1 MASTYTPLGIELQA
15 TGENAGTWG
24 TKTNTNLS
32 IIEQISGGFTQQ
44 AVSDS
49 GDTDLSVSDGST
61 GATLA
66 HRMIEFTGT
75 LSAGRNVTIPI
86 DVQTF
91 YFLKNSTGG
100 SQTVTFKYVSGSG
113 DSVAVASGATKI
125 VFASANDG
133 TNPDMIDMGFGTGD
147 VTLTGTQTLTNK
159 TLTSPK
165 IGTSILDTNGNE
177 LLKLTATGSAVNEL
191 TYANAATGNKPT
203 LTASGGDTNIG
214 VSIQPKGS
222 GQITLDALTFP
233 AADGSADQVLKTD
246 GSGNLS
252 FTDMG
257 GGSVTWQTGSI
268 KTTGF
273 TATAGEG
280 YFCNT
285 TGGTFTATLPASPSA
300 GDIVAFKDYAGTF
313 DTNKLTIGR
322 NSSNIDATAANVDLT
337 DEAESITFIYVD
349 GTQGWK
355 VINNSNQTFEPAYV
369 TATGGT
375 VTCSGDYKIHTFT
388 SPGTFC
394 VTNTGNEYGNDKV
407 SYLIIAGGGGGGSTN
422 STDDGG
428 GGGAGGYREGKDSS
442 DPYSAGPPATTHTTL
457 SATGAYAI
465 AVGGGGSGGPGTP
478 EVPGTQ
484 GSDSSFNSITSAGG
498 GGARG
503 SGSTPP
509 PSDANGGSGGGS
521 GGGGGVPGKPG
532 GTGNTPAVSPSQGN
546 NGGQGATSPPDG
558 SAGGGGGIGSVGAT
572 AGGSSANGGSG
583 VSSSINGTPT
593 ARAGGGGA
601 ATASGQDGGGP
612 NGTAGTANTGGGGG
626 GNQNG
631 SSAGA
636 GGSGLVII
644 RYKYQN

>member
-49 GDTDLSVSDGST
+49 GDTDLSVSDGAT

-233 AADGSADQVLKTD
+233 AADGTADQVLKTD

-268 KTTGF
+268 KTSGF

-300 GDIVAFKDYAGTF
+300 GDIVAFKDYAGTW
-313 DTNKLTIGR
+313 DTNKLTVDR
-322 NSSNIDATAANVDLT
+322 NSSLIDATAANVDLT

-355 VINNSNQTFEPAYV
+355 VINNSNQSFTPQYV
-369 TATGGT
+369 AATGGNST
-375 VTCSGDYKIHTFT
+375 ATSGDYKIHTFT

-457 SATGAYAI
+457 SATGAYSVN
-465 AVGGGGSGGPGTP
+465 VGGGGSGGPGTP

-484 GSDSSFNSITSAGG
+484 GSDSAFNGLTSAGG
-498 GGARG
+498 GAARG

-509 PSDANGGSGGGS
+509 PADANGGSGGGS

-532 GTGNTPAVSPSQGN
+532 GAGNSPAVSPSQGN
-546 NGGQGATSPPDG
+546 DGGAGAQSSPDG
-558 SAGGGGGIGSVGAT
+558 SAGGGGGIGSVGGT

-583 VSSSINGTPT
+583 VASSINGTPT
-593 ARAGGGGA
+593 TRAGGGGA
-601 ATASGQDGGGP
+601 ANSIWWSRWRWT
-612 NGTAGTANTGGGGG
+612 
-626 GNQNG
+626 
-631 SSAGA
+631 
-636 GGSGLVII
+636 
-644 RYKYQN
+644 